1 MPLTRPVLRVV
12 PSSARFPKLVTRRGR
27 GVLSLKYLHDP
38 VSSTGLFGQC
48 IKQRWSGVRA
58 QSRYSKIA
66 GGPLLANKIIER
78 HATCAIRQVEQ
89 FVVVF
94 NGPSEI
100 KVETGHHHESGPN

>member
-38 VSSTGLFGQC
+38 VSPTGLFGQC
-48 IKQRWSGVRA
+48 IKKWSYAVRGR
-58 QSRYSKIA
+58 SRYSKIA
-66 GGPLLANKIIER
+66 GVPLLANKIIER

-89 FVVVF
+89 FVVVL

-100 KVETGHHHESGPN
+100 